1 LIKKIPEKMRRIT
14 LIALFII
21 ITINLFAQAEYPGKY
36 NVIWNSP
43 STDASG
49 QMPLGNGD
57 IAAGVYGIEDDALYL
72 LLSKND
78 AFTYNGD
85 IFKTGRVRV
94 SLSPNPFSAG
104 KAFKQ
109 CLDLLTG
116 SISIECD
123 GLKIRVWADARRPV
137 YHIQIE
143 ADHKVDVRAEPEFW
157 KRDDGSPWNITREAI
172 DPPTQDMLVEDREC
186 CSI

>member
-1 LIKKIPEKMRRIT
+1 MKRVS
-14 LIALFII
+14 LIALFVAF
-21 ITINLFAQAEYPGKY
+21 TFLLSAQAGSPGRY

-43 STDASG
+43 SVDASG

-57 IAAGVYGIEDDALYL
+57 IAAGVYAIENDALYL

-94 SLSPNPFSAG
+94 SLSPNPFATG

-109 CLDLLTG
+109 TLDLLTG
-116 SISIECD
+116 SIRIECD
-123 GLKIRVWADARRPV
+123 GLKILVWADANRPV
-137 YHIQIE
+137 YHIQLE
-143 ADHKVDVRAEPEFW
+143 ADHQVDVATEPEFW

-172 DPPTQDMLVEDREC
+172 DPPTQDVQWKARNL
-186 CSI
+186 